1 MNTDVLVV
9 DDDETIRKLMDKV
22 LSTSGYKVHMASSG
36 EEALRIVRKT
46 RIHVCLLDLQLPGM
60 DGLELCRRI
69 RSDHPISCIY
79 ALTGHAS
86 LYDLSA
92 CREIGFD
99 DYFTKPF
106 EVDELI
112 KAIQEGFRKVER
124 WEKSSQET
132 PAAVE

>member
-1 MNTDVLVV
+1 MNTNVLVV
-9 DDDETIRKLMDKV
+9 DDDEPIRKLLERV
-22 LSTSGYKVHMASSG
+22 LSTAGYKVHMASSG
-36 EEALRIVRKT
+36 EDALRIIRKT
-46 RIHVCLLDLQLPGM
+46 RIYVFLLDLQLPGM

-79 ALTGHAS
+79 AFTGHAS
-86 LYDLSA
+86 LYDLAA

-106 EVDELI
+106 QVDEFLE
-112 KAIQEGFRKVER
+112 AIRDGFQKLER

-132 PAAVE
+132 PASVE